1 MIEGSRPQVLTDAQW
16 EVLAPLIEACR
27 PPHKTEHHD
36 LRRTIEAIIWR
47 GDHLARRSS
56 GEAIIWRHD
65 SGAKWRQ
72 IPAALGPWWMAA
84 QTFSRWSRLGA
95 WERLLEL
102 AQQRGGVEAG
112 MGWRRCLQPSTA
124 PASGRT
130 TRPQARRKRGNLSRA
145 RRARGARSV
154 ARWLCEQ
161 GVRDRRCLRSRPR
174 LRPGPRAG
182 ARAAAGAAAPDP
194 PLLHPRLDRGR
205 SRLCQPRLP

>member
-1 MIEGSRPQVLTDAQW
+1 MIEGSRPRVLTDAQW

-47 GDHLARRSS
+47 
-56 GEAIIWRHD
+56 HD

-72 IPAALGPWWMAA
+72 IPAALGHWWMAA

-112 MGWRRCLQPSTA
+112 MAFLDGTSIRAHHKAAGATKK
-124 PASGRT
+124 GD
-130 TRPQARRKRGNLSRA
+130 PQRSATSARR
-145 RRARGARSV
+145 SV
-154 ARWLCEQ
+154 
-161 GVRDRRCLRSRPR
+161 G
-174 LRPGPRAG
+174 
-182 ARAAAGAAAPDP
+182 RAAATGPRCAWSPTPPAAP
-194 PLLHPRLDRGR
+194 
-205 SRLCQPRLP
+205 

>member
-47 GDHLARRSS
+47 
-56 GEAIIWRHD
+56 HD

-95 WERLLEL
+95 WERLLDL

-112 MGWRRCLQPSTA
+112 MAFLDGTSI
-124 PASGRT
+124 
-130 TRPQARRKRGNLSRA
+130 RA
-145 RRARGARSV
+145 HHK
-154 ARWLCEQ
+154 
-161 GVRDRRCLRSRPR
+161 
-174 LRPGPRAG
+174 
-182 ARAAAGAAAPDP
+182 AAGAAKKGDP
-194 PLLHPRLDRGR
+194 RRSATSARRSVGRAAAMGPRRAW
-205 SRLCQPRLP
+205 SPTPPAVP